1 MKARSPSKRCP
12 QCSLASSVIR
22 DGSYYRKS
30 DARKIQRY
38 RCKKCHLK
46 FSNASFS
53 AEIHQN
59 KRRVNHTLLLLFASG
74 ISQRRAAI
82 LLKVHRTTIKRK
94 FEFLALQSRIKNQQ
108 FLRRR
113 YKYSLASEVQF
124 DDLITIEHTKLKPV
138 SVSTIV
144 DKKTRVILGTKVS
157 QIGSFGLLAK
167 ISRKKYGRRKNN
179 HRQKLNELFSE
190 THCFISKRARL
201 ESDEHHLYPK
211 VVQAYFPDGEH
222 IRYKGGRSCIA
233 GQGEL
238 KKLRYDPLFVINHT
252 YAMLRANINRLFR
265 RTWNTTKCLSQLQN
279 HLDIYIYAFNTKQI
293 SKK

>member
-1 MKARSPSKRCP
+1 M
-12 QCSLASSVIR
+12 
-22 DGSYYRKS
+22 
-30 DARKIQRY
+30 
-38 RCKKCHLK
+38 K

-59 KRRVNHTLLLLFASG
+59 KRRINHTLLLLFASG
-74 ISQRRAAI
+74 VSQRRAAI

-94 FEFLALQSRIKNQQ
+94 FEFLAIHCRLKNQQ
-108 FLRRR
+108 FLRKR
-113 YKYSLASEVQF
+113 YEHNQASELQF

-157 QIGSFGLLAK
+157 QIASFGLLAK

-179 HRQKLNELFSE
+179 HYQKLNELFSE
-190 THCFISKRARL
+190 TQCFISTRARF
-201 ESDEHHLYPK
+201 ESDEHRLYPK
-211 VVQAYFPDGEH
+211 IVQTYFPNGEH
-222 IRYKGGRSCIA
+222 IRYKGGRGSIA

-279 HLDIYIYAFNTKQI
+279 HLDIYTYAFNTNQI